1 VILGGVVLFA
11 NSDGRLPGDHTGYA
25 PDQPIAYSHRVHA
38 GELGIDCEY
47 CHYGAETSPVA
58 GIPPASVCMNC
69 HNTVTT
75 SGDATLAEKIRAD
88 AAGEAPR
95 RLFSPQ
101 IRRLYDA
108 LGLDDDGK
116 KKPGVEPTPIR
127 WVRVHDL
134 PDYVYFDHR
143 PHVARMECQV
153 CHGPVEAM
161 ERVRQVNSMSMGW
174 CVDCHRLNAPDGAGV
189 VMPGEGHPRLHH
201 HVNTDCSVCHY

>member
-1 VILGGVVLFA
+1 MLAPNTRVFVACSVILGGVVLFA

-101 IRRLYDA
+101 IIPMYTGTCAPTNMVPRSWRRA
-108 LGLDDDGK
+108 S
-116 KKPGVEPTPIR
+116 E
-127 WVRVHDL
+127 
-134 PDYVYFDHR
+134 
-143 PHVARMECQV
+143 
-153 CHGPVEAM
+153 
-161 ERVRQVNSMSMGW
+161 
-174 CVDCHRLNAPDGAGV
+174 
-189 VMPGEGHPRLHH
+189 
-201 HVNTDCSVCHY
+201 